1 MTTGIVKKPLVL
13 CVALVLACVVI
24 LACGE
29 SETPAAPTAAPQPT
43 VATQPTS
50 APASQAAPTAAPAA
64 QAAPTTAPAVPTA
77 APAAAAPTAAPTAAT
92 QPAAS
97 GGGTKE
103 IATSAPFAPSSNGA
117 IESDDAFVLSRTGS
131 IETLLKIDF
140 DGQIKPLLAQSW
152 SVSGDG
158 AWEFNL
164 REDVNFH
171 DGAHLDGQA
180 VVEAVNYI
188 SGVPNPPRGFS
199 ADNIA
204 SVEATADYT
213 VVVSTGELDVLLPSR
228 FATPGT
234 AILTPAAYRERG
246 DGPPSPVGAGTGPF
260 IIEGEIS
267 IESIKS
273 VRNENYRDGSAK
285 LDAGETFFVPDGLV
299 RAAMLETG
307 EVDFVRHLPIS
318 QLPIFEGNADYN
330 IRRSQ
335 QPRTVTLYVNNRSG
349 PFADVN
355 VRKAAQH
362 AIDRQA
368 IVDSVLEGVG
378 APAVG
383 PFAPSEAWVNSG
395 LAPYEYDPERSKE
408 LLAEAGY
415 AEGEA
420 KVALWTYPSRAE
432 FPAMA
437 VALHEML
444 NDGGFSTEIR
454 LAPWG
459 ALVDDVFAG
468 NFDAFLVSRGHLID
482 AYDPEGFLSADY
494 TCATLDVSNYAN
506 YCNPQVDALI
516 ERARP
521 IADLQARYEIIREI
535 QQILHDDAANPFIN
549 YTEQVF
555 AYGDQVMNWQPH
567 MLEYYMMTT
576 ELDVSR

>member
-1 MTTGIVKKPLVL
+1 MIPTIAVGVL
-13 CVALVLACVVI
+13 LLAAI
-24 LACGE
+24 ACSDSAE
-29 SETPAAPTAAPQPT
+29 EPIAPVQQPT
-43 VATQPTS
+43 VAAVSQS
-50 APASQAAPTAAPAA
+50 APAATQAPAATAAPAA
-64 QAAPTTAPAVPTA
+64 VAP
-77 APAAAAPTAAPTAAT
+77 APTAAMQPTASAT
-92 QPAAS
+92 GPKQ
-97 GGGTKE
+97 
-103 IATSAPFAPSSNGA
+103 ITSAAPFGPTSNGA
-117 IESDDAFVLSRTGS
+117 IESDDAFPLSRTGS

-140 DGQIKPLLAQSW
+140 DGQLKPLLAQSW

-158 AWEFNL
+158 AWEFKL

-171 DGAHLDGQA
+171 DGAHLDGQS

-188 SGVPNPPRGFS
+188 RGVPNPPRGFT
-199 ADNIA
+199 ADNIDGI
-204 SVEATADYT
+204 EATADYT
-213 VVVSTGELDVLLPSR
+213 VVVSAMESDVLLPSR

-246 DGPPSPVGAGTGPF
+246 DAPPNPVGAGTGPF
-260 IIEGEIS
+260 VIEGEIS
-267 IESIKS
+267 IESIRS
-273 VRNENYRDGSAK
+273 VRNENYWDGTAN
-285 LDAGETFFVPDGLV
+285 LDAGEVFFVPDGLV

-318 QLPIFEGNADYN
+318 QLPIFEGSADYN

-349 PFADVN
+349 PFADLN

-362 AIDRQA
+362 AIDRSA
-368 IVDSVLEGVG
+368 IVESVLEGVG

-383 PFAPSEAWVNSG
+383 PFAASEAWVNPD
-395 LAPYEYDPERSKE
+395 LVPYEYDPERSKA

-420 KVALWTYPSRAE
+420 QVALWTYPSRAE
-432 FPAMA
+432 FPGMA

-506 YCNPQVDALI
+506 YCNPQVDDLI
-516 ERARP
+516 EQARP
-521 IADLQARYEIIREI
+521 IADLQTRYEIIRQI

-549 YTEQVF
+549 YTEQVY
-555 AYGDQVMNWQPH
+555 AYGNQVMNWQPH
-567 MLEYYMMTT
+567 MLEYYMLTT
-576 ELDVSR
+576 DLDVSR